1 MDYVKQRAERLRE
14 ELGRD
19 ITRQSIEKK
28 LELCGYKVMYYG
40 SEADSKGNQM
50 LELLKFEDGIISRQ
64 AFTFPGGDGCDFV
77 FADTSL
83 SEEETVLAL
92 LREWCHIRLKH
103 PVRNRILGPDFH
115 SEQEASCLAEAI
127 FAENASCKH
136 KPFSLWVIPAG
147 AAAVFLIVLLILQ
160 LGGWRIGG
168 GRNNAHTVPDYQSTT
183 AAYEESQPVSHEP
196 LDDSD
201 TVYISKQKF
210 HRKTCAYA
218 TDVGIT
224 REQAVANGYGRC
236 QLCFP

>member
-1 MDYVKQRAERLRE
+1 
-14 ELGRD
+14 
-19 ITRQSIEKK
+19 
-28 LELCGYKVMYYG
+28 MYYG

-83 SEEETVLAL
+83 SEEETVLAQ

-147 AAAVFLIVLLILQ
+147 AAAVFFDCAAHIAAGRLAHQRRTKQCTYSARLSKHDR
-160 LGGWRIGG
+160 RIRGI
-168 GRNNAHTVPDYQSTT
+168 
-183 AAYEESQPVSHEP
+183 AARQP
-196 LDDSD
+196 
-201 TVYISKQKF
+201 
-210 HRKTCAYA
+210 
-218 TDVGIT
+218 
-224 REQAVANGYGRC
+224 
-236 QLCFP
+236 